1 MRFHSRLAAEHMPEG
16 ILGAEGGKFIYRLI
30 LDSWSNGD
38 FRVIFAKKTSV
49 SVFDGDCRR
58 IFHAPTVPK
67 SMPPYQFTMID
78 IVMPAIHDVL
88 AASRLQIGS
97 VQR

>member
-49 SVFDGDCRR
+49 SVFDGDLRR
-58 IFHAPTVPK
+58 IFHTPQYLA
-67 SMPPYQFTMID
+67 TMR
-78 IVMPAIHDVL
+78 PAMCLGNLYSIKCRSFL
-88 AASRLQIGS
+88 NLSP
-97 VQR
+97 